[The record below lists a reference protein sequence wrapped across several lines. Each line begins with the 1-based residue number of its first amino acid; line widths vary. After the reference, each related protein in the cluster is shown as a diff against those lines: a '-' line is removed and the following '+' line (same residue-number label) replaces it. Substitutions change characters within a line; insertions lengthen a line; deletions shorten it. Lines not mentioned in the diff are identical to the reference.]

1 MKARAILKNT
11 RVLVTGGGGF
21 LGKALIKRLL
31 THTPHIR
38 SLSRSRYPELDALG
52 VEQVQ
57 GDVSDPV
64 AVERACRE
72 RDLVYHV
79 AAKTG
84 GMWGPYQGFY
94 ETNVVG
100 TRHIIKACIKQKI
113 AYLIHTSSP
122 SVVYD
127 GDADVMGVDESA
139 PYPGRYQT
147 AYQETK
153 AQAERLVV
161 QACQENVVRAII
173 LRPHLI
179 WGPGDTHFVPRIIKQ
194 AKSLR
199 RVGDGQN
206 RIDTTYIDNAVQAH
220 VLAAEKLMAN
230 QQLSGR
236 IYFISQG
243 EPICLWDMVNR
254 LLAAAGQ
261 APVKKSIPKGLA
273 YVIGWVLECVY
284 KSLGIA
290 SEPRMTRFLANELSR
305 SHWFDISAAK
315 RDLGYVPEVSLTEGL
330 KQLREWIEIET
341 PNPDIS

>member
-1 MKARAILKNT
+1 MPIVETDSHSLINA

-31 THTPHIR
+31 QHTPNIR
-38 SLSRSRYPELDALG
+38 SLSRKQYPELDALS

-57 GDVSDPV
+57 GDIIDPV
-64 AVERACRE
+64 AVERACQE
-72 RDLVYHV
+72 RDLVFHV

-84 GMWGPYQGFY
+84 GMWGPYQGFH

-100 TRHIIKACIKQKI
+100 TRHIIEACKQQEI

-147 AYQETK
+147 FYQETK

-161 QACQENVVRAII
+161 QACAEEVVRAII

-194 AKSLR
+194 AKTLR
-199 RVGDGQN
+199 RVGDGKN
-206 RIDTTYIDNAVQAH
+206 RIDTTYISNAAQAH
-220 VLAAEKLMAN
+220 ILAAEKLMAN

-243 EPICLWDMVNR
+243 EPVYLWDMVNH

-261 APVKKSIPKGLA
+261 PPVKKSIPKGLA
-273 YVIGWVLECVY
+273 YAIGWVLEWVY
-284 KSLGIA
+284 KGLGIA

-330 KQLREWIEIET
+330 KELKDWMKT
-341 PNPDIS
+341 WN